1 MKEKISAM
9 MDGELERF
17 ESAGALKALD
27 HGGEARQTWRTYHLI
42 GDAMRDTRVL
52 SPGFA
57 DRVIAKLQDEP
68 TVLAPVFSAS
78 GLRARPAARWSAL
91 AASLA
96 AVAFVGWVAFLP
108 EQEPARAPQV
118 AATVLPGAAPRVQPA
133 ADTMVAPPDT
143 ADDYLLAHQG
153 YSPRNSFLGAAPY
166 VRVSGDAE
174 ARRR

>member
-1 MKEKISAM
+1 MKERISAM

-17 ESAGALKALD
+17 EAAGALKALES
-27 HGGEARQTWRTYHLI
+27 GGEGRGTWRVYHLI
-42 GDAMRDTRVL
+42 GDAMRDTRML

-57 DRVIAKLQDEP
+57 DRVIAKLKNEP
-68 TVLAPVFSAS
+68 TVLAPVTSRVLAS
-78 GLRARPAARWSAL
+78 PTARRWSAL

-96 AVAFVGWVAFLP
+96 AAAFVGWVAFLP
-108 EQEPARAPQV
+108 GDEPAQAPQV
-118 AATVLPGAAPRVQPA
+118 ATVLPAAAPNIQQA

-153 YSPRNSFLGAAPY
+153 YSPRNSLLGVAPY

-174 ARRR
+174 ARGR

>member
-17 ESAGALKALD
+17 ESAGALKALEP
-27 HGGEARQTWRTYHLI
+27 GGEARETWRVYHLI

-52 SPGFA
+52 SAGFA
-57 DRVIAKLQDEP
+57 DRVVAKLKDEP
-68 TVLAPVFSAS
+68 TVLAPALVRAS
-78 GLRARPAARWSAL
+78 PAVRRWSAL

-108 EQEPARAPQV
+108 GEEPAQAPQV
-118 AATVLPGAAPRVQPA
+118 ATVLPAAAPRVQPA

-153 YSPRNSFLGAAPY
+153 YSPRNSLLGVAPY
-166 VRVSGDAE
+166 VRVSGDVE

>member
-1 MKEKISAM
+1 MKERISAM

-17 ESAGALKALD
+17 ESAGALKALED
-27 HGGEARQTWRTYHLI
+27 GGEGRETWRTYHLI
-42 GDAMRDTRVL
+42 GDAMRDTRTL

-57 DRVIAKLQDEP
+57 DRVIAKLKDEP
-68 TVLAPVFSAS
+68 TVLAPAFSAA

-108 EQEPARAPQV
+108 EQEGARTPQV
-118 AATVLPGAAPRVQPA
+118 ATVLPAAAPRVQPA